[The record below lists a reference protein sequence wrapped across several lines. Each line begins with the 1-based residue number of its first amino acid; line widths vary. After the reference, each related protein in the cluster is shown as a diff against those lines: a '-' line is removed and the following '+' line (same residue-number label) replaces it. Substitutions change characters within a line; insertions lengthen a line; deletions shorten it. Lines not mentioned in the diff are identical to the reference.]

1 MEAHTFLPKSFL
13 LSVAS
18 LSSVPI
24 DPRQIEVFR
33 PGRDTHKPRPSG
45 ICREKG
51 SWFIGAAFSSF
62 FLNIFP
68 KLGADVAGRPY
79 RRSLPL
85 EIFAFPSIKYHPLFG
100 KLRS

>member
-18 LSSVPI
+18 PSSVPI

-51 SWFIGAAFSSF
+51 SWFIGAAFSF
-62 FLNIFP
+62 FFSKYFP
-68 KLGADVAGRPY
+68 
-79 RRSLPL
+79 
-85 EIFAFPSIKYHPLFG
+85 EI
-100 KLRS
+100 RC

>member
-18 LSSVPI
+18 PSSVPI

-51 SWFIGAAFSSF
+51 SWFIGAAFSFF